1 MRKAVSVQMQLKSEL
16 DMQASAIVSLTRSRE
31 VATHMLEQLLAA
43 TAEVRQLVAQVE
55 RPLGRATAALEDESC
70 APTAAA
76 RIARDASFVL
86 KNIFTICNV
95 SCVRTKKVV

>member
-1 MRKAVSVQMQLKSEL
+1 MRKAVSVQIQLKSEL
-16 DMQASAIVSLTRSRE
+16 YTQASAKVSLMRSRE

-86 KNIFTICNV
+86 KNILTIM
-95 SCVRTKKVV
+95 

>member
-1 MRKAVSVQMQLKSEL
+1 
-16 DMQASAIVSLTRSRE
+16 
-31 VATHMLEQLLAA
+31 MLEQLLAA

-86 KNIFTICNV
+86 KNILTICNV
-95 SCVRTKKVV
+95 SCVRTKEVV